1 VKVTDDTC
9 DDPPVLTSTNG
20 NTSTQTLDPGD
31 RWTYACSHKTPAAD
45 ADCEQTVVTN
55 TATATWTVD
64 ASVVSDDGS
73 ITTTVT
79 CPDAPPEPPVP
90 PTPQPG
96 PTPPPVPPLPGPS
109 PSPEPP
115 FLPPGPR
122 PPDAGRAGTSGVT
135 ASNVN
140 CIARASQIQL
150 TGERMSTIRVSVD
163 GRRLGT
169 REIRLLQRRVL
180 PLNRIFSPGRH
191 RLTIRVTFEPGSAT
205 APTTLTRTIIVCDR
219 APQAPR
225 VTG

>member
-1 VKVTDDTC
+1 M
-9 DDPPVLTSTNG
+9 
-20 NTSTQTLDPGD
+20 
-31 RWTYACSHKTPAAD
+31 
-45 ADCEQTVVTN
+45 
-55 TATATWTVD
+55 
-64 ASVVSDDGS
+64 
-73 ITTTVT
+73 
-79 CPDAPPEPPVP
+79 
-90 PTPQPG
+90 
-96 PTPPPVPPLPGPS
+96 
-109 PSPEPP
+109 
-115 FLPPGPR
+115 
-122 PPDAGRAGTSGVT
+122 
-135 ASNVN
+135 N